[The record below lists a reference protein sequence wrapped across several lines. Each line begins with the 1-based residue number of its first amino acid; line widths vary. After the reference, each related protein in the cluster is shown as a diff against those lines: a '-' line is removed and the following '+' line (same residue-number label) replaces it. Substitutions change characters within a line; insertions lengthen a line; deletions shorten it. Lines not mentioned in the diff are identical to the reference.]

1 MKEWETAGPI
11 QFCTRSP
18 GDPSAASGFRNLLPL
33 GPHNISPR
41 RHFFVDG
48 ENSRVVF
55 AESGREFVD
64 VLFGFLT
71 LPLGTVV
78 RLLGKQSQARTE
90 ACKTMLL
97 SPINAAAKQCC
108 QLKVRVDDT
117 KHGEVYVCAD
127 TSCCAYGEGAFSSVR
142 GAVCKCGKAM
152 FQLAGQRPE
161 NDGSTSA
168 ASGGDSDVGV
178 FVKEDVKFIVT
189 DDFHVAPA
197 STSLMLSI
205 LDKFE
210 VQDLSSLEQRTL
222 QLSSDKMISLLK
234 RSLTSKNPFTG
245 HYFDLAM
252 APDDSVADI
261 LPGNLHPQQENDA
274 EHTLNNVKIK
284 VLQIRDNSSVLYA
297 EAGADFVDLLLGLLS
312 IPLGSIVKR
321 YGKCTSKGCV
331 DNLYSSIDGCAEG
344 FLRPGCQIT
353 LLYPNL
359 PPFFGCGTSKM
370 LQVEELSPY
379 KQDIDGCIKCFKI
392 GGFRDLARCHEQGYV
407 SGYGLVYK
415 NCSADVKKASLFECD
430 PKLPKGEESGT
441 GEAYVKQGPQSFMVT
456 DNLHVLPL
464 SLASSLGV
472 ISEAKVQ
479 RKDLVEKELALTKP
493 QVMGLLKAAL
503 VTRKALSTALLPPKE
518 PAPKNM
524 KKLHHQSFGLY

>member
-1 MKEWETAGPI
+1 MA
-11 QFCTRSP
+11 TRAEP
-18 GDPSAASGFRNLLPL
+18 KVEVKV
-33 GPHNISPR
+33 
-41 RHFFVDG
+41 FVDE

-64 VLFGFLT
+64 VLLGFLT

-78 RLLGKQSQARTE
+78 RLLGKQSQAGCLDEIYKSVDGLPTRLFKTE

-97 SPINAAAKQCC
+97 SPINAAAKRCC

-127 TSCCAYGEGAFSSVR
+127 TSCCAHVEGAFSSVR
-142 GAVCKCGKAM
+142 GAVCKC
-152 FQLAGQRPE
+152 
-161 NDGSTSA
+161 
-168 ASGGDSDVGV
+168 
-178 FVKEDVKFIVT
+178 EDVKFIVT

-205 LDKFE
+205 LEKFE
-210 VQDLSSLEQRTL
+210 VQDLSCLEQRTL

-234 RSLTSKNPFTG
+234 RSLTSKNPLTG
-245 HYFDLAM
+245 HYFDLAI
-252 APDDSVADI
+252 ASDDSVTDI

-274 EHTLNNVKIK
+274 EYTLNNVKIK
-284 VLQIRDNSSVLYA
+284 VLQTKDNSSVLYA
-297 EAGADFVDLLLGLLS
+297 EAGADFADLLLGLLS
-312 IPLGSIVKR
+312 IPLGSIVKM
-321 YGKCTSKGCV
+321 YGKCTSNGCV
-331 DNLYSSIDGCAEG
+331 HNLYSSINGCADG
-344 FLRPGCQIT
+344 FLRPGCQIS
-353 LLYPNL
+353 LLSPNL
-359 PPFFGCGTSKM
+359 PPFFGCGTAKM

-379 KQDIDGCIKCFKI
+379 KQEIDGCIKCFKI
-392 GGFRDLARCHEQGYV
+392 GGFRDLARCWEQHYV
-407 SGYGLVYK
+407 YNGLENVYTYK
-415 NCSADVKKASLFECD
+415 NCRADVKKSSLFEWD

-464 SLASSLGV
+464 SLASSLRV

-493 QVMGLLKAAL
+493 QILKAAL

>member
-1 MKEWETAGPI
+1 MA
-11 QFCTRSP
+11 TRAEP
-18 GDPSAASGFRNLLPL
+18 KVEVKV
-33 GPHNISPR
+33 
-41 RHFFVDG
+41 FVDE

-71 LPLGTVV
+71 LPLGTIV
-78 RLLGKQSQARTE
+78 RLLGKEAQAGCLDELYKSVEGLPTRLFRTE
-90 ACKTMLL
+90 ACKMMLL

-117 KHGEVYVCAD
+117 KHREVYVCAD
-127 TSCCAYGEGAFSSVR
+127 TSCCAHAEGAFSSVR

-152 FQLAGQRPE
+152 FQLAGERLE
-161 NDGSTSA
+161 NDGSTRA
-168 ASGGDSDVGV
+168 AGAGDSDVGV

-205 LDKFE
+205 LEKFE
-210 VQDLSSLEQRTL
+210 VQDLSCLEQRTL

-234 RSLTSKNPFTG
+234 RSLTSKNPLTG
-245 HYFDLAM
+245 HYFDLPI
-252 APDDSVADI
+252 APDDSVTYM
-261 LPGNLHPQQENDA
+261 LPENLHPQHENDDD
-274 EHTLNNVKIK
+274 HTLNNVKIK
-284 VLQIRDNSSVLYA
+284 VLQTKDNSSVLYA

-312 IPLGSIVKR
+312 IPLGIHR
-321 YGKCTSKGCV
+321 CV
-331 DNLYSSIDGCAEG
+331 DNLYSSIGGFAEE
-344 FLRPGCQIT
+344 FLRPGCQI
-353 LLYPNL
+353 LLLSPNL

-379 KQDIDGCIKCFKI
+379 KQDIDGRIKCFKI
-392 GGFRDLARCHEQGYV
+392 GGFRDLARCWEKHYV
-407 SGYGLVYK
+407 YNGLENVYTYK
-415 NCSADVKKASLFECD
+415 NCRADVKKSSLFEWD

-441 GEAYVKQGPQSFMVT
+441 GEPYVKQGPQSFMVSN
-456 DNLHVLPL
+456 DLHVLPL
-464 SLASSLGV
+464 SLASTLRV
-472 ISEAKVQ
+472 ISEAKIQ

-493 QVMGLLKAAL
+493 QIMELLKAAL
-503 VTRKALSTALLPPKE
+503 VTRKALSCALLPPKE